1 MVKEAGGSFVQV
13 RTITLI
19 PPAFHRGSIL
29 RRGALKST
37 VINHQGGQ
45 MRCSIQSFPQL
56 QIKAL
61 RMLQKHQGQSSKRM
75 LLRRSCGHKYSYFWR
90 IHSVFHCLDPVF
102 VSHRVRTALISV
114 HICLHPMYLHLTM
127 VYLTTGRSKKPSS
140 LWFCVSVSSIN
151 QQ

>member
-13 RTITLI
+13 RTIALI

-61 RMLQKHQGQSSKRM
+61 RTLQKHQGQSSKRT
-75 LLRRSCGHKYSYFWR
+75 LSRRGWGHKYSYFWR
-90 IHSVFHCLDPVF
+90 IHSVFHCLDTAF
-102 VSHRVRTALISV
+102 VCHRARTALISIHV
-114 HICLHPMYLHLTM
+114 CLHQVYLHLTM
-127 VYLTTGRSKKPSS
+127 VYLNTGRPEKPSS
-140 LWFCVSVSSIN
+140 LWFCVSPSSIN

>member
-19 PPAFHRGSIL
+19 PPAFHWGSIL

-61 RMLQKHQGQSSKRM
+61 RMLQKHQGQSSKRT
-75 LLRRSCGHKYSYFWR
+75 LLRRGCGHKNSYFWR
-90 IHSVFHCLDPVF
+90 IHSVFYCLDPAF
-102 VSHRVRTALISV
+102 VSHRAHTTLIS
-114 HICLHPMYLHLTM
+114 IRIWLQQMYPDVPM
-127 VYLTTGRSKKPSS
+127 VYLNSGRSEKPSS
-140 LWFCVSVSSIN
+140 LWFCVSVSPIN